1 MIYKRF
7 AVSIHKNYLNFNLYF
22 RFHYFL
28 LIMVLLSF
36 HFAESQP
43 YLKLLHDG
51 ETSLEKIEFEADRYF
66 EKVGKNNNE
75 YKFYQ
80 RWLYGAKMEANDH
93 NILTPNSIYLEELHR
108 YNRRRNISTR
118 SGVIQQTG
126 AWSDLGPTNK
136 NGTSGWN
143 PGVGRI
149 TSLAFE
155 NTNHFIAGSP
165 TGGIWKTNDGGQNW
179 SCLTDNLS
187 NIDVYGLAIAP
198 NDSNTYFWGSTQGR
212 IFKSTDGGASWALIN
227 GNSLM
232 STNNNAYD
240 RVNKILIKP
249 ENTNIMYASVEYE
262 GVFRSTNGGVSW
274 SKIHTEST
282 TGYDIEFKPGNTNV
296 VYATGNNFY
305 KSTDNGVSFS
315 PLIKPDLTIDG
326 NKWSQ
331 ELLSGSKLWVYATS
345 NQNNTVTPKTGDGL
359 GMFQSSNFN
368 SDSAR
373 LITAPINLSNS
384 ADAFLSFSYS
394 NVNWEGDIDELTI
407 SYRKDTQD
415 NWVNLETYTEESSN
429 WSDIEIDLTNIY
441 DNSNGF
447 QLAFTAVSNYARGV
461 TLDDI
466 IVKDTSGNIYFTE
479 GFEDK
484 NSILNDVFS
493 GDAKMMGVSAQDPTK
508 IYILEEKN
516 RSFNGLYVS
525 DDNGQTFSKLDHA
538 DKNYFGYSSLADD
551 NRGQAPRDMDITVDP
566 NDANIVYMAGILSWR
581 SADGGNNFSISSQWI
596 PGNAVN
602 ENIGYCHA
610 DIDIIEYVDGNLF
623 VGSDGGVYKAA
634 DPNTISKDYYEDLSD
649 GIGVR
654 QFYKIGVSIGNEE
667 VVTGGS
673 QDNGTSVLA
682 GGVWKDWLGAD
693 GMETFIDKDDIN
705 KLYGT
710 SQHGSLYFSTDQG
723 NTRSWFAA
731 PDGKSGSDNGANW
744 IVPFE
749 QDPIVSDKIY
759 VAYDIVYEQELGSGL
774 GWNSISQEFENNID
788 QLKIAPSNSNIM
800 YLSVNDLLYKTI
812 DGGLTDWTAISL
824 PQNTG
829 NINAITINKD
839 NPNMLALAVSG
850 SNKVLL
856 SNDGGSNW
864 QIINNSLPNFSASA
878 LCFYGEDLILGMNYG
893 VFYNDAEARNT
904 WTAFSDNLPNVR
916 IYELE
921 VNYSLN
927 KVYAATYGRGLWA
940 AELDPSALSV
950 DNKIL
955 AQIAVYPNPAD
966 DYITLSMPQSIYASL
981 KIYNATGQIVYYAKK
996 ETLGQN
1002 HRIPISYLS
1011 KGNYVLRI
1019 TTDNHTT
1026 AFKIMK
1032 N

>member
-331 ELLSGSKLWVYATS
+331 ELLS
-345 NQNNTVTPKTGDGL
+345 
-359 GMFQSSNFN
+359 
-368 SDSAR
+368 
-373 LITAPINLSNS
+373 
-384 ADAFLSFSYS
+384 
-394 NVNWEGDIDELTI
+394 E
-407 SYRKDTQD
+407 
-415 NWVNLETYTEESSN
+415 
-429 WSDIEIDLTNIY
+429 
-441 DNSNGF
+441 
-447 QLAFTAVSNYARGV
+447 
-461 TLDDI
+461 
-466 IVKDTSGNIYFTE
+466 
-479 GFEDK
+479 
-484 NSILNDVFS
+484 
-493 GDAKMMGVSAQDPTK
+493 
-508 IYILEEKN
+508 
-516 RSFNGLYVS
+516 
-525 DDNGQTFSKLDHA
+525 
-538 DKNYFGYSSLADD
+538 
-551 NRGQAPRDMDITVDP
+551 
-566 NDANIVYMAGILSWR
+566 
-581 SADGGNNFSISSQWI
+581 
-596 PGNAVN
+596 
-602 ENIGYCHA
+602 
-610 DIDIIEYVDGNLF
+610 
-623 VGSDGGVYKAA
+623 
-634 DPNTISKDYYEDLSD
+634 
-649 GIGVR
+649 
-654 QFYKIGVSIGNEE
+654 
-667 VVTGGS
+667 
-673 QDNGTSVLA
+673 
-682 GGVWKDWLGAD
+682 
-693 GMETFIDKDDIN
+693 
-705 KLYGT
+705 
-710 SQHGSLYFSTDQG
+710 
-723 NTRSWFAA
+723 
-731 PDGKSGSDNGANW
+731 
-744 IVPFE
+744 
-749 QDPIVSDKIY
+749 
-759 VAYDIVYEQELGSGL
+759 
-774 GWNSISQEFENNID
+774 
-788 QLKIAPSNSNIM
+788 
-800 YLSVNDLLYKTI
+800 
-812 DGGLTDWTAISL
+812 
-824 PQNTG
+824 
-829 NINAITINKD
+829 
-839 NPNMLALAVSG
+839 
-850 SNKVLL
+850 
-856 SNDGGSNW
+856 
-864 QIINNSLPNFSASA
+864 
-878 LCFYGEDLILGMNYG
+878 
-893 VFYNDAEARNT
+893 
-904 WTAFSDNLPNVR
+904 
-916 IYELE
+916 
-921 VNYSLN
+921 
-927 KVYAATYGRGLWA
+927 
-940 AELDPSALSV
+940 
-950 DNKIL
+950 
-955 AQIAVYPNPAD
+955 
-966 DYITLSMPQSIYASL
+966 
-981 KIYNATGQIVYYAKK
+981 
-996 ETLGQN
+996 
-1002 HRIPISYLS
+1002 
-1011 KGNYVLRI
+1011 
-1019 TTDNHTT
+1019 
-1026 AFKIMK
+1026 
-1032 N
+1032 